1 VFLAIRYSDGSG
13 GILSCNLPVGTPASV
28 LEGVTASKGY
38 TDFFNPTT
46 GNTVFHIQHEDEGK
60 ID

>member
-1 VFLAIRYSDGSG
+1 MAAG
-13 GILSCNLPVGTPASV
+13 GILSCNLPLGTPAAV